1 MGESVDGERP
11 LCIVHARSEAAA
23 EAAARAVR
31 AAYTIG
37 AKPARSGQLILERIG
52 ANA

>member
-1 MGESVDGERP
+1 
-11 LCIVHARSEAAA
+11 VHARSEEAA

-31 AAYTIG
+31 AAYTVG
-37 AKPARSGQLILERIG
+37 ETTAPSGKLILERIG

>member
-1 MGESVDGERP
+1 
-11 LCIVHARSEAAA
+11 VHARSEEAA

-31 AAYTIG
+31 AAYVIG
-37 AKPARSGQLILERIG
+37 ETRVVTGPSILERIG